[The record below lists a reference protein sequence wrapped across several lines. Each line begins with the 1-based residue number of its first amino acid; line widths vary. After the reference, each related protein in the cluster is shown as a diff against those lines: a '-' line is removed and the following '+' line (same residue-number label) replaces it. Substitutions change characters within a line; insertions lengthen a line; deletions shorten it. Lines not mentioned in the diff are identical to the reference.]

1 MEIWNSFND
10 ELDRR
15 LNHVHI
21 QMEQTIKQEDLFRL
35 QGEAKALRRL
45 KKLINNDGLMK
56 TLKSKEYY
64 EKPSEI
70 KQRKKAE
77 AKKRW
82 QKKLKKLE
90 KLGIV
95 N

>member
-1 MEIWNSFND
+1 MKLKLLVNNIEIWNSFND

-45 KKLINNDGLMK
+45 KFLRDEVNGP
-56 TLKSKEYY
+56 
-64 EKPSEI
+64 KPD
-70 KQRKKAE
+70 QT
-77 AKKRW
+77 
-82 QKKLKKLE
+82 
-90 KLGIV
+90 
-95 N
+95 

>member
-1 MEIWNSFND
+1 MKLKLLVNNMEIWNSFND

-45 KKLINNDGLMK
+45 KFLRD
-56 TLKSKEYY
+56 E
-64 EKPSEI
+64 
-70 KQRKKAE
+70 
-77 AKKRW
+77 
-82 QKKLKKLE
+82 
-90 KLGIV
+90 V
-95 N
+95 NGR

>member
-35 QGEAKALRRL
+35 KFLRDEV
-45 KKLINNDGLMK
+45 NGP
-56 TLKSKEYY
+56 
-64 EKPSEI
+64 KP
-70 KQRKKAE
+70 
-77 AKKRW
+77 
-82 QKKLKKLE
+82 
-90 KLGIV
+90 

>member
-1 MEIWNSFND
+1 MKLKLLVNNMEIWNSFND

-45 KKLINNDGLMK
+45 KFLRDEVNGP
-56 TLKSKEYY
+56 
-64 EKPSEI
+64 KPE
-70 KQRKKAE
+70 Q
-77 AKKRW
+77 
-82 QKKLKKLE
+82 
-90 KLGIV
+90 
-95 N
+95 

>member
-45 KKLINNDGLMK
+45 KFLRDEGNGP
-56 TLKSKEYY
+56 KSD
-64 EKPSEI
+64 
-70 KQRKKAE
+70 QA
-77 AKKRW
+77 
-82 QKKLKKLE
+82 
-90 KLGIV
+90 
-95 N
+95 

>member
-1 MEIWNSFND
+1 MKLKLMVNNMEIWNSFND

-45 KKLINNDGLMK
+45 KFLRDEVNGP
-56 TLKSKEYY
+56 
-64 EKPSEI
+64 KPD
-70 KQRKKAE
+70 
-77 AKKRW
+77 
-82 QKKLKKLE
+82 
-90 KLGIV
+90 
-95 N
+95 

>member
-45 KKLINNDGLMK
+45 KFLRDEVNGP
-56 TLKSKEYY
+56 
-64 EKPSEI
+64 KPA
-70 KQRKKAE
+70 QA
-77 AKKRW
+77 
-82 QKKLKKLE
+82 
-90 KLGIV
+90 
-95 N
+95 

>member
-1 MEIWNSFND
+1 MKLKLLVNNMEIWNSFND

-45 KKLINNDGLMK
+45 KFLRD
-56 TLKSKEYY
+56 E
-64 EKPSEI
+64 
-70 KQRKKAE
+70 
-77 AKKRW
+77 
-82 QKKLKKLE
+82 
-90 KLGIV
+90 V
-95 N
+95 NGPRPDQ

>member
-1 MEIWNSFND
+1 MKLKLLVNNMEIWNSFND

-45 KKLINNDGLMK
+45 KFLRDEVNG
-56 TLKSKEYY
+56 
-64 EKPSEI
+64 PRSE
-70 KQRKKAE
+70 
-77 AKKRW
+77 
-82 QKKLKKLE
+82 
-90 KLGIV
+90 
-95 N
+95 

>member
-1 MEIWNSFND
+1 MKLKLLVNNIEIWNSFND

-45 KKLINNDGLMK
+45 KFLRD
-56 TLKSKEYY
+56 E
-64 EKPSEI
+64 
-70 KQRKKAE
+70 
-77 AKKRW
+77 
-82 QKKLKKLE
+82 
-90 KLGIV
+90 V
-95 N
+95 NGPRPE

>member
-1 MEIWNSFND
+1 MKLKLLVNNMEIWNSFND

-45 KKLINNDGLMK
+45 KFLRDEVNGP
-56 TLKSKEYY
+56 
-64 EKPSEI
+64 KPD
-70 KQRKKAE
+70 Q
-77 AKKRW
+77 
-82 QKKLKKLE
+82 
-90 KLGIV
+90 
-95 N
+95 

>member
-1 MEIWNSFND
+1 MKLKLLVNNIEIWNSFND

-45 KKLINNDGLMK
+45 KFLRDEVNGP
-56 TLKSKEYY
+56 
-64 EKPSEI
+64 KPD
-70 KQRKKAE
+70 
-77 AKKRW
+77 
-82 QKKLKKLE
+82 
-90 KLGIV
+90 
-95 N
+95 

>member
-1 MEIWNSFND
+1 MKLKLLVNNMEIWNSFND

-45 KKLINNDGLMK
+45 KFLRDEVNGP
-56 TLKSKEYY
+56 
-64 EKPSEI
+64 KPH
-70 KQRKKAE
+70 
-77 AKKRW
+77 
-82 QKKLKKLE
+82 
-90 KLGIV
+90 
-95 N
+95 

>member
-1 MEIWNSFND
+1 MKLKLLVNNMEIWNSFND

-45 KKLINNDGLMK
+45 KFLRD
-56 TLKSKEYY
+56 E
-64 EKPSEI
+64 
-70 KQRKKAE
+70 
-77 AKKRW
+77 
-82 QKKLKKLE
+82 
-90 KLGIV
+90 V
-95 N
+95 NGVQTN

>member
-1 MEIWNSFND
+1 MKLKLLVNNMEIWNSFND

-45 KKLINNDGLMK
+45 KFLRD
-56 TLKSKEYY
+56 E
-64 EKPSEI
+64 
-70 KQRKKAE
+70 
-77 AKKRW
+77 
-82 QKKLKKLE
+82 
-90 KLGIV
+90 V
-95 N
+95 NGPRPE

>member
-1 MEIWNSFND
+1 MKLKLLVNNIEIWNSFND

-45 KKLINNDGLMK
+45 KFLRD
-56 TLKSKEYY
+56 E
-64 EKPSEI
+64 
-70 KQRKKAE
+70 
-77 AKKRW
+77 
-82 QKKLKKLE
+82 
-90 KLGIV
+90 V
-95 N
+95 NGVQT

>member
-1 MEIWNSFND
+1 MKLKLLVNNMEIWNSFND

-45 KKLINNDGLMK
+45 KFLRDEVNGP
-56 TLKSKEYY
+56 
-64 EKPSEI
+64 KPE
-70 KQRKKAE
+70 
-77 AKKRW
+77 
-82 QKKLKKLE
+82 
-90 KLGIV
+90 
-95 N
+95 